1 MISKKQSKKAKDPAA
16 QIGVR
21 HYLQQMKRDWRI
33 TIPAILFP
41 GIGSIFIFFI
51 PTYVVARL
59 VGEIANDATFE
70 TSKLV
75 AYVAIIGA
83 TWLTGEALWR
93 LAFFFNSKVCAR
105 GVGQLYE
112 NAVRLLL
119 GKDNDFFN
127 NNFAGSLTKN
137 VGGYARNYERF
148 FDTIAL
154 DISPN
159 LIPIIFAS
167 VILWTYSPYITLLLL
182 GMLVGT
188 FFLALPFIRQRR
200 RLVKIREDASTK
212 LTGHVADIIGN
223 AQAVKSFANEAQEQ
237 KTHNGNVHD
246 FVKKAK
252 RSWDYQ
258 IYAVDMIIAPL
269 YVLTNVLGLA
279 LVIYLGHKSGQLST
293 EAILVTFGFFASATR
308 ALFEFN
314 AIYRDLETS
323 VSEAGQFTTYLL
335 DEPKVTD
342 PEKPQKLGK
351 VSGDIAIE
359 NITFCY
365 EKGQDALFSDFSLHI
380 PAGQKVGLV
389 GRSGG
394 GKTSITK
401 LLLRFADVQN
411 GAIKIDGTDIKAV
424 AQTDLRSHMAYVPQE
439 ALMFHRTI
447 ADNIRYGKQDAPME
461 EVIAAA
467 KKAHAHEFIKNL
479 PEGYETLV
487 GERGVKLSGGQ
498 RQRVAIA
505 RAILKDSP
513 ILLLDEATSALD
525 SESEKLIQ
533 DALWKLI
540 QNRTAIVIAHRL
552 STIQKMDRIIVLDK
566 GTIIEDGS
574 HEELLKNKGVY
585 AELWTHQ
592 SGGFI
597 EE

>member
-1 MISKKQSKKAKDPAA
+1 MINRKRSKEAKDPAA
-16 QIGVR
+16 KIGVQ
-21 HYLQQMKRDWRI
+21 HYLQQMKRNWKI
-33 TIPAILFP
+33 SLPAILFP
-41 GIGSIFIFFI
+41 GVGSIFIFFI

-59 VGEIANDATFE
+59 VTEIASDANLDPG
-70 TSKLV
+70 KLFI
-75 AYVAIIGA
+75 YVAIIGG

-93 LAFFFNSKVCAR
+93 LAYFFNAKVCAR
-105 GVGQLYE
+105 GIGALYE
-112 NAVRLLL
+112 NAVQLLL
-119 GKDNDFFN
+119 RKDNDFFN

-148 FDTIAL
+148 FSTIAL
-154 DISPN
+154 DVSPN
-159 LIPIIFAS
+159 VIPIIFAS
-167 VILWTYSPYITLLLL
+167 IILWTYSPYITFLLLL
-182 GMLVGT
+182 MLVAT

-200 RLVKIREDASTK
+200 KLVKVREDSSTK

-223 AQAVKSFANEAQEQ
+223 SFVVKSFANEASEQ
-237 KTHNGNVHD
+237 KTHNRNVLD
-246 FVKKAK
+246 FVTKAK
-252 RSWDYQ
+252 RSWNYQ

-269 YVLTNVLGLA
+269 YVLTNVLGLT
-279 LVIYLGHKSGQLST
+279 LVIYLGHTSGQLST
-293 EAILVTFGFFASATR
+293 EAILVTFGYFASATR
-308 ALFEFN
+308 ALFDFN

-323 VSEAGQFTTYLL
+323 ISEAGQFTTYLL
-335 DEPKVTD
+335 NEPKITD
-342 PEKPQKLGK
+342 PETPKKLGK
-351 VSGDIAIE
+351 ISGDITIE
-359 NITFCY
+359 NISFCY
-365 EKGQDALFSDFSLHI
+365 EKGQDELFTDFSLHI
-380 PAGQKVGLV
+380 PAGQKIGLV

-411 GAIKIDGTDIKAV
+411 GTIKIDGTDIKEV
-424 AQTDLRSHMAYVPQE
+424 AQADLRSHMAYVPQE

-447 ADNIRYGKQDAPME
+447 ADNIRYGRQGAQID
-461 EVIAAA
+461 EVIDAA

-479 PEGYETLV
+479 PQGYETLV

-498 RQRVAIA
+498 RQRIAIA

-525 SESEKLIQ
+525 SESERLIQ

-540 QNRTAIVIAHRL
+540 QGRTAIVIAHRL

-566 GTIIEDGS
+566 GEIIEDGN
-574 HEELLKNKGVY
+574 HAELLKRKGVY
-585 AELWTHQ
+585 AELWSHQ